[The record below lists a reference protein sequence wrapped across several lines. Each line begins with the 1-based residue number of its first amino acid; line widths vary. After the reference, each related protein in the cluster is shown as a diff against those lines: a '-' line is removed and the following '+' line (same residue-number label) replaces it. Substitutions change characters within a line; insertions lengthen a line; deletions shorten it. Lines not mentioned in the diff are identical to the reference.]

1 MKTTLEKIS
10 HNTFICLFFLS
21 IGLFSSQANA
31 KQAPQ
36 IHDHQ
41 DIKQSAK
48 QFLLANI
55 QTKKYSNIHVQMG
68 HLDSRLSLSQ
78 CDNPLTSSL
87 APGAQ
92 LVGKTTVHIRCNGNK
107 PWTVYVTA
115 QIKLYTR
122 VIKTAEPLDKG
133 HILSK
138 EDLISAE
145 EDVTRL
151 HSGYFT
157 NSGNLIGKQLKR
169 RLPQNKLLKPNYVKS
184 PTLVKRG
191 ELVSIIAKS
200 TGYSVKMTGTAMMN
214 GAKGERIRVKNSSS
228 KRIIEGTVTQAGM
241 VNIN

>member
-1 MKTTLEKIS
+1 MKTTIEKIS
-10 HNTFICLFFLS
+10 HSAINCLFFLS
-21 IGLFSSQANA
+21 VGLFSSHLNA
-31 KQAPQ
+31 EPVTQ
-36 IHDHQ
+36 IHNHQ
-41 DIKQSAK
+41 HIKQSAK
-48 QFLLANI
+48 QFLIDNI
-55 QTKKYSNIHVQMG
+55 ETDKYSKINIQMG
-68 HLDSRLSLSQ
+68 HLDSRLSLSK
-78 CDNPLTSSL
+78 CDMPLTSSL

-92 LVGKTTVHIRCNGNK
+92 LIGKTTVHIRCNSTK
-107 PWTVYVTA
+107 PWTVYLSA
-115 QIKLYTR
+115 QIKLYTK

-138 EDLISAE
+138 GDLINAE
-145 EDVTRL
+145 EEVTRL

-157 NSGNLIGKQLKR
+157 DTDSLIGKQLKR

-200 TGYSVKMTGTAMMN
+200 RGYSVKMTGTAMMN